1 MTNEHTTSLSC
12 AETAKL
18 LRAALKEVFPITK
31 FSVRSDTYAGGASI
45 DVRWV
50 DGPTSKDEQRIC
62 KQFDGADF
70 DVMQDLKTYKTHLVN
85 GKPIQY
91 GADFVFAKR
100 ILSAAFLTEIAQD
113 YCNQFGYEI
122 PRIIDQRTDAYTS
135 HESSHAEAIMRRTWA
150 ASAAVGTKR
159 KKGSR

>member
-1 MTNEHTTSLSC
+1 MTNEHATSLSC

-18 LRAALKEVFPITK
+18 LRAALKEVFATTK
-31 FSVRSDTYAGGASI
+31 FSVRSDNYAGGASI

-50 DGPTSKDEQRIC
+50 DGPTSKDVQRIC

-70 DVMQDLKTYKTHLVN
+70 DGMQDLKTYKTQLVN

-100 ILSAAFLTEIAQD
+100 ILPAAFLTKIAQD

-122 PRIIDQRTDAYTS
+122 PRIIDHRTDAYTS
-135 HESSHAEAIMRRTWA
+135 HKSPHTGEIMRRALA

-159 KKGSR
+159 KRVSP